1 MAPLFSPWESNVANS
16 LLTINMI
23 TNEAVRL
30 FSQTNA
36 FLRRVNRQY
45 DDQFARTGAKIGNT
59 LRIRL
64 PNDYVVNTGPAITP
78 QGTNEQNTS
87 LTVATQK
94 NVPVAFGTA
103 EKTMSLDDYSERILA
118 PAVNRLAASMAGDL
132 ISVSNAASNLSFKA
146 DGSGNLVSPD
156 AGTWLNAGA
165 QLSQNLAP
173 RMDRTIILD
182 MLTEARTVNS
192 LAGLFNPQQ
201 KIADQY
207 ETGMITKD
215 TLGFDWFDDQT
226 VQIHTNGTFTAGTV
240 NGANQTGNTL
250 VTSAITG
257 TLNAGDIITI
267 AGVNAI
273 NRLTGL
279 TQGTLRQFVVTANVA
294 SGATSIPIY
303 PAIVPAPAAFNT
315 VTASPANGAAI
326 SLVLP
331 ASTSYRQNLAF
342 YPEAFTLATADLEM
356 PTAGV
361 VEAARAEFDG
371 CAMRMITAYD
381 VMSDNLITRLD
392 VLYGFAAIRPEWASI
407 VADVL

>member
-1 MAPLFSPWESNVANS
+1 MSNS

-64 PNDYVVNTGPAITP
+64 PNDYIVNTGPAITP

-94 NVPVAFGTA
+94 NVPVSFGTA

-132 ISVSNAASNLSFKA
+132 ISVSNAACNLSFKT
-146 DGSGNLVSPD
+146 DGSSNLVSPD

-182 MLTEARTVNS
+182 MLTEARTVGS
-192 LAGLFNPQQ
+192 LAGLFNPQK

-207 ETGMITKD
+207 ETGMITSD

-226 VQIHTNGTFTAGTV
+226 VQIHTNGTFSAGGTV

-250 VTSAITG
+250 VVNAITG

-279 TQGTLRQFVVTANVA
+279 TQGALRQFVVTANVLT
-294 SGATSIPIY
+294 GATSIPIY

-315 VTASPANGAAI
+315 VTASPANDAAV

-331 ASTSYRQNLAF
+331 ASASYRQNLAF

-356 PTAGV
+356 PTSGV

-392 VLYGFAAIRPEWASI
+392 VLYGFAALRPEWASI

>member
-1 MAPLFSPWESNVANS
+1 MANS

-94 NVPVAFGTA
+94 NVPVSFGTA
-103 EKTMSLDDYSERILA
+103 ERTMSLDDYSERILA

-132 ISVSNAASNLSFKA
+132 YSVANSAANLSFKT
-146 DGSGNLVSPD
+146 DGSGNLLTPD
-156 AGTWLNAGA
+156 ASTWLDAGA
-165 QLSQNLAP
+165 KLSNNLAP

-182 MLTEARTVNS
+182 MLTEARSVNS
-192 LAGLFNPQQ
+192 LAGLFNPQK
-201 KIADQY
+201 KISDQY
-207 ETGMITKD
+207 ETGMITSD

-226 VQIHTNGTFTAGTV
+226 VAIHTNGTFSAGGTV

-250 VTSAITG
+250 VVNAITG

-267 AGVNAI
+267 AGVQAI
-273 NRLTGL
+273 NRLTGQS
-279 TQGTLRQFVVTANVA
+279 QGVLRQFVVTANVA
-294 SGATSIPIY
+294 NGATSIPIY

-315 VTASPANGAAI
+315 VTASPANGAAV

-331 ASTSYRQNLAF
+331 ASTQYRQNLAF

-356 PTAGV
+356 PTSGV
-361 VEAARAEFDG
+361 VESARAEFDG

-392 VLYGFAAIRPEWASI
+392 VLYGFAAIRPEWAAA

>member
-1 MAPLFSPWESNVANS
+1 LFIQCGEINVANS

-30 FSQTNA
+30 FTQTNA
-36 FLRRVNRQY
+36 FLRRVDRQY

-78 QGTNEQNTS
+78 QGTNEQNTT

-94 NVPVAFGTA
+94 NVPVSFGTA

-118 PAVNRLAASMAGDL
+118 PAVNRLAASMAADL
-132 ISVSNAASNLSFKA
+132 ISVGNAASNLSFKT
-146 DGSGNLVSPD
+146 DGSGNLVTPDMSTWLD
-156 AGTWLNAGA
+156 AGAK
-165 QLSQNLAP
+165 LSNNLAP
-173 RMDRTIILD
+173 RMDRTVILD
-182 MLTEARTVNS
+182 MLTEARTVPQM
-192 LAGLFNPQQ
+192 AGLLNPQK
-201 KIADQY
+201 KISDQY
-207 ETGMITKD
+207 ETGMITTD
-215 TLGFDWFDDQT
+215 TLGFDWYDDQT
-226 VQIHTNGTFTAGTV
+226 VQIHTNGTFSAGTV
-240 NGANQTGNTL
+240 NGAGQTGNTL
-250 VTSAITG
+250 TVNAITG
-257 TLNAGDIITI
+257 TLNQGDIITI
-267 AGVNAI
+267 AGVQAI
-273 NRLTGL
+273 NRLTGQ

-356 PTAGV
+356 PTSGV
-361 VEAARAEFDG
+361 VSSARAMFDG
-371 CAMRMITAYD
+371 VSMRMIEAYD
-381 VMSDNLITRLD
+381 VMSDSLITRLD
-392 VLYGFAAIRPEWASI
+392 ILYGFAAVRPEWAVA